1 VSKKENYI
9 LETFLRLTNHTYPY
23 GTEDSLVENMIKQGV
38 FPDLEKDSHGN
49 YYYKIG
55 KSRTIFASHLDTAC
69 KDSTPVTHVFDGN
82 MIKTDGKTILGADD
96 KAGMVVILNMIEK
109 KVPGLYFFFIGE
121 EVGCVGSG
129 LLADNWD
136 KFQHSKYITK
146 VVSFDR
152 RGTSSVITHQFW
164 GRCCSDE
171 FGKILAGRL
180 ISTSDKLMLD
190 IDDTGI
196 MTDSAKFMGLVQEC
210 TNISVGYYKE
220 HTYSESQNIEYLQI
234 LCNAVTQIDW
244 ETLPIVRTVDI
255 DSEDFNCVDSE
266 DFNEKSN
273 FEEDYYSHFKYKDGV
288 KKMYISKKQI
298 LSERII
304 IWNWI
309 NNVSNYFGVKSFTWN
324 GNTLYIED
332 DMGKLELV
340 GHRIDLIDMISELS
354 SVPTKE
360 LSDKV
365 THNKTKK
372 VLM

>member
-1 VSKKENYI
+1 MRVRKK
-9 LETFLRLTNHTYPY
+9 FLQLTNYTYPH
-23 GTEDSLVENMIKQGV
+23 GTEGFLKGFLPNGYKEDGY
-38 FPDLEKDSHGN
+38 GN
-49 YYYKIG
+49 YYYLIG
-55 KSRTIFASHLDTAC
+55 NNPTTMFTCHLDTAC
-69 KDSTPVTHVFDGN
+69 TTQEKVKHVFEGD

-121 EVGCVGSG
+121 EVGCIGSG
-129 LLADNWD
+129 LLSDNWD
-136 KFQHSKYITK
+136 KFEHSKFITK

-180 ISTSDKLMLD
+180 SSTSDKLMLD

-244 ETLPIVRTVDI
+244 ETLPIVRSVDLE
-255 DSEDFNCVDSE
+255 DLEDFNYIDSE
-266 DFNEKSN
+266 DFNEKSI

-298 LSERII
+298 LKERMI

-309 NNVSNYFGVKSFTWN
+309 NNVSNYFNVKSFNWN
-324 GNTLYIED
+324 GNTLHIED
-332 DMGKLELV
+332 DMSRLEMI

-365 THNKTKK
+365 TYSKVKK